1 MPIPQPALVTPEL
14 TFTMKNVF
22 AEVLLRSNA
31 PGQYLKA
38 VTLNGDDITDTPREF
53 KTGDRV
59 TLVMT
64 SRVSTLEGTVT
75 DSKGAP
81 VTDASILVFS
91 EDKTTWR
98 FNSTKVKRSGT
109 DQAGHFRMMGVLP
122 GRYFAIAVPRERMA
136 VSSINQDATF
146 FEQLAKEATTL
157 VVGED
162 EQRQVDL
169 RLASG
174 NGG

>member
-1 MPIPQPALVTPEL
+1 
-14 TFTMKNVF
+14 
-22 AEVLLRSNA
+22 
-31 PGQYLKA
+31 
-38 VTLNGDDITDTPREF
+38 
-53 KTGDRV
+53 
-59 TLVMT
+59 
-64 SRVSTLEGTVT
+64 
-75 DSKGAP
+75 
-81 VTDASILVFS
+81 
-91 EDKTTWR
+91 
-98 FNSTKVKRSGT
+98 
-109 DQAGHFRMMGVLP
+109 MMGVLP